1 MILLT
6 SRLRLDPLQPADGPE
21 ILALMGDAE
30 VLAHWD
36 RPEIDDPDAVDAVVA
51 QQIEDAQTGVCL
63 CWAIRTLEDDQFVGA
78 CDLSNIDEAGHTA
91 DIGVLLTRDVWGR
104 GYALEAMRA
113 VIVHAAVRGFK
124 RIDGRTYFGHRRLET
139 LLTEIGFKDD
149 GRERGAVDR
158 EGERRD
164 ARLWALTL

>member
-6 SRLRLDPLQPADGPE
+6 SRLRLDPLTRADMPQV
-21 ILALMGDAE
+21 LALMGDAE

-36 RPEIDDPDAVDAVVA
+36 RPEIDDPDAVAGVVA
-51 QQIEDAQTGVCL
+51 QQVEDTEAGLCL
-63 CWAIRTLEDDQFVGA
+63 CWAIRTIEDGQFVGS
-78 CDLSNIDEAGHTA
+78 CDLSNIDAAGHTA
-91 DIGVLLTRDVWGR
+91 DIGVLLTREVWGR

-113 VIVHAAVRGFK
+113 VIVHAAGQGFK
-124 RIDGRTYFGHRRLET
+124 RLDGRTYFGHRRLET

-164 ARLWALTL
+164 CRLWALTL